1 MFIVRKERIET
12 MKKSLWESKI
22 TSESIDDIKLIQ
34 DSLDYDFRN
43 LKLSALAHK
52 IKSQL
57 MYKPKPKMFNY

>member
-1 MFIVRKERIET
+1 MRKVLFEYDT
-12 MKKSLWESKI
+12 KSIRKDE
-22 TSESIDDIKLIQ
+22 IKVIQ

-57 MYKPKPKMFNY
+57 MYKPKPKMYNY

>member
-1 MFIVRKERIET
+1 
-12 MKKSLWESKI
+12 MKKELWEHEIKSVRAD
-22 TSESIDDIKLIQ
+22 EIKLIQ

-57 MYKPKPKMFNY
+57 AYRPKPKMYNI

>member
-1 MFIVRKERIET
+1 MRKGP
-12 MKKSLWESKI
+12 WECVVKNAQ
-22 TSESIDDIKLIQ
+22 DDEIKLIQ

-57 MYKPKPKMFNY
+57 TYKPKPKMYNI

>member
-1 MFIVRKERIET
+1 
-12 MKKSLWESKI
+12 MKKTLWEY
-22 TSESIDDIKLIQ
+22 EIKTGKVDEIRLIQ

-57 MYKPKPKMFNY
+57 TYKPKPKMFNY